1 MLLLL
6 LLLLLVLL
14 VGVAVVGGA
23 VVVVDF
29 VAVLVVV
36 SGYVRTYV
44 DTCAQAT
51 MQTSVAQPRSFAGCR
66 LQVMQCNSNC
76 FHAKAHSQALFTLF
90 LLWRIARMIGGQ

>member
-1 MLLLL
+1 M
-6 LLLLLVLL
+6 
-14 VGVAVVGGA
+14 VGVVVVGGD

-51 MQTSVAQPRSFAGCR
+51 MQTSVAQPRSFEGCR
-66 LQVMQCNSNC
+66 LHVMQCHSKC
-76 FHAKAHSQALFTLF
+76 CHGQMAHSQALVTVF
-90 LLWRIARMIGGQ
+90 LLWRRCRM

>member
-1 MLLLL
+1 VLLLL

-36 SGYVRTYV
+36 SGYV